1 MADSRRASA
10 LHMKQIERIVENQ
23 RHVISFLMSL
33 IAAFLATFWL
43 GGEGFTEAQDY
54 VLFLLFFSIGL
65 WVTEA
70 IPPFAVGILIVGFL
84 VFFLGNPNV
93 TGAEDIHVKK
103 FVNTWSNSVIWLLLG
118 GFFLAKGMK
127 KTGLDKTVFRISVSS
142 FSTKPRYV
150 LLGIMGATA
159 LGSMIMSNTAI
170 TAMMIA
176 AVMPL
181 VNKDK
186 ERPLAKALI
195 LGIPAAAAIGGMGTI
210 IGSPPNAIAVDFI
223 NNIKQLDFQ
232 IGFLEWMLFGVPVVV
247 ILLTG
252 FWYILLRY
260 FNLGNI
266 PVPPEEFEMKVLDDD
281 PENIYALER
290 RRRKRVVTVTL
301 AVTVLLWLTSKLHGI
316 PAAAVSGIPI
326 ILFTMLNIITG
337 EDVRSLPW
345 DTLMLVAGG
354 LSLGLA
360 ISETGLAEYFI
371 GQMNDVTLAPV
382 FLAIIFSLVTV
393 IFSNIMSNTAT
404 ATILIPMAG
413 LWAGINPLLLPLV
426 IGLAASC
433 ALFLP
438 VSTPPNAIA
447 YSTGLLEQK
456 DFRLGGIY
464 AGLFGPVIIIIW
476 TMALL
481 SFVF

>member
-1 MADSRRASA
+1 
-10 LHMKQIERIVENQ
+10 
-23 RHVISFLMSL
+23 
-33 IAAFLATFWL
+33 
-43 GGEGFTEAQDY
+43 
-54 VLFLLFFSIGL
+54 
-65 WVTEA
+65 
-70 IPPFAVGILIVGFL
+70 
-84 VFFLGNPNV
+84 
-93 TGAEDIHVKK
+93 
-103 FVNTWSNSVIWLLLG
+103 
-118 GFFLAKGMK
+118 
-127 KTGLDKTVFRISVSS
+127 
-142 FSTKPRYV
+142 
-150 LLGIMGATA
+150 
-159 LGSMIMSNTAI
+159 
-170 TAMMIA
+170 
-176 AVMPL
+176 
-181 VNKDK
+181 
-186 ERPLAKALI
+186 
-195 LGIPAAAAIGGMGTI
+195 
-210 IGSPPNAIAVDFI
+210 
-223 NNIKQLDFQ
+223 
-232 IGFLEWMLFGVPVVV
+232 MLFGVPVVV